1 MNPYRAILNRT
12 VIGGLVEERV
22 ADVLLSQFV
31 GVAMQGLLGNVLQ
44 QIAEPVTFLEG
55 YTG

>member
-1 MNPYRAILNRT
+1 
-12 VIGGLVEERV
+12 VEERV
-22 ADVLLSQFV
+22 ADVLLGQFV
-31 GVAMQGLLGNVLQ
+31 GVAVQGLLGNVLQ